1 MKKLLLFAAAA
12 LCLVGCNQNEP
23 TRGVDNLNGRVY
35 FCSTLGQQYDL
46 EYYLLFKP
54 DHVVVDSSAMK
65 WHVEPSGIDVPDPTV
80 WSYKLDG
87 ELLTLHNDNPY
98 TGDYYATYRDS
109 VIYKGSLVYHK
120 Q

>member
-12 LCLVGCNQNEP
+12 LCLVGCENNEP
-23 TRGVDNLNGRVY
+23 KRGSNNLNGRVY
-35 FCSTLGQQYDL
+35 FCSTQGQQYDI
-46 EYYLLFKP
+46 EYYLLFSTQT
-54 DHVVVDSSAMK
+54 VVDSSALK
-65 WHVEPSGIDVPDPTV
+65 WHVEPSGIDAPDPTV

-109 VIYKGSLVYHK
+109 VIYKGSLIYRK